1 MTIVPVADPPVGFK
15 QLSLVEKVSKA
26 INTDWLATDLDF
38 QNIPTGLLVAI
49 RLQLITSTATIV
61 NVTVDG
67 TVFHPINNGVAFVGV
82 LSFPLIVSKN
92 TKLNIQH
99 ETGTQDISAY
109 IGED

>member
-1 MTIVPVADPPVGFK
+1 MTIVKGGNPPVGFK
-15 QLSLVEKVSKA
+15 QIALVEKVSKA
-26 INTDWLATDLDF
+26 INTDWLASDLDF

-49 RLQLITSTATIV
+49 RLQLIVPTASIV
-61 NVTVDG
+61 NVTTDG
-67 TVFHPINNGVAFVGV
+67 TIFDAINNNTAIEGVF
-82 LSFPLIVSKN
+82 SFPLIVSKN